1 MDEKARTQ
9 NEADEMLEHIKA
21 AFIAFAE
28 AFQLAYA
35 QSFERA
41 VKFWNELNEI
51 MRNSD
56 ENRNGQIN
64 NRQRVA
70 ELSQVKSYHSLL
82 RAKRMNHQVT
92 IRTPMYPVRKI
103 I

>member
-9 NEADEMLEHIKA
+9 NEAAEMLEHIKA

-28 AFQLAYA
+28 AFQIAYA
-35 QSFERA
+35 ETLERA
-41 VKFWNELNEI
+41 IRFCNELNEI
-51 MRNSD
+51 MFDID
-56 ENRNGQIN
+56 ENRNGQID

-70 ELSQVKSYHSLL
+70 ELSQVKSCHSLL
-82 RAKRMNHQVT
+82 RSKRINHQVT
-92 IRTPMYPVRKI
+92 VRTPMYPVKKI